1 MPHKTARSVDITSP
15 VIRGAYFYIHEKR
28 TKDGQKNLIPED
40 KQRYEFV
47 GLIPKTNADPAQCGN
62 YRQFADLAMSAV
74 SQVSEWGGQL
84 PAGGNWPISD
94 GDDVAK
100 LAKSPWRKGCWVI
113 KFSANFPPKVAVL
126 QNQQAVEIPARR
138 IGASDLYKSGDY
150 CIVSTYAF
158 TYDDK
163 AKGVKFDIQGVLFV
177 GAGEPI
183 GTVQRSVTQMFA
195 NTAGIAVPQAS
206 SLPTPPVAASTYAPP
221 AAPATYAPTAPAAT
235 YAPPVPAAPAAPQP
249 PQYAPPAPAYAPP
262 APVAPPTYAAP
273 PLAPAAPPAPGM
285 VPLPA
290 FPAPR

>member
-28 TKDGQKNLIPED
+28 QKDGQKQPIPLE

-47 GLIPKTNADPAQCGN
+47 GLIPKTNADPAQCVN

-94 GDDVAK
+94 GDDAAK
-100 LAKSPWRKGCWVI
+100 LVKSPWRAGCWVI
-113 KFSANFPPKVAVL
+113 KFSANFPPKVAML
-126 QNQQAVEIPARR
+126 QNGQAVEIPTRQMPGQNTAF
-138 IGASDLYKSGDY
+138 YKSGDY

-163 AKGVKFDIQGVLFV
+163 AKGVKFDTQGVLFV

-183 GTVQRSVTQMFA
+183 GSVQRSVTQMFA
-195 NTAGIAVPQAS
+195 NTAGIAVPAAS
-206 SLPTPPVAASTYAPP
+206 SLPTPAAAAPQYAPP
-221 AAPATYAPTAPAAT
+221 AAPAP
-235 YAPPVPAAPAAPQP
+235 
-249 PQYAPPAPAYAPP
+249 YAPPAPAAAYVPPAAPLAPQPQAYAAPPP
-262 APVAPPTYAAP
+262 APAAPVYAAP
-273 PLAPAAPPAPGM
+273 PLAPAPGQA
-285 VPLPA
+285 PLPA

>member
-1 MPHKTARSVDITSP
+1 MPHKTARSTDITSM
-15 VIRGAYFYIHEKR
+15 VIRGAYFFLHEKR
-28 TKDGQKNLIPED
+28 TKDGNKQLIPPE

-47 GLIPKTNADPAQCGN
+47 GLIPKTNADPAQCVN

-74 SQVSEWGGQL
+74 SQVADWGGQL

-100 LAKSPWRKGCWVI
+100 LVKSPWRAGCWVI
-113 KFSANFPPKVAVL
+113 KFSANFPPKVALL
-126 QNQQAVEIPARR
+126 QNGQAVEIPARR
-138 IGASDLYKSGDY
+138 MPGNSTELYKSGDY

-163 AKGVKFDIQGVLFV
+163 SRGVKFDIQGVLFV

-183 GTVQRSVTQMFA
+183 GATSRSVTQMFA
-195 NTAGIAVPQAS
+195 GTAGMAAPAAS
-206 SLPTPPVAASTYAPP
+206 PLPTPAAAAPQYAPPAIPAAPVTYAPP
-221 AAPATYAPTAPAAT
+221 AAPPTT
-235 YAPPVPAAPAAPQP
+235 
-249 PQYAPPAPAYAPP
+249 YAPPAPAYAPPAPP

-273 PLAPAAPPAPGM
+273 PLAPAAPPAPGLA
-285 VPLPA
+285 PLPA